1 MRHTIIAILALAFL
15 ATSAGAAEGRRTAA
29 IGGFLVGA
37 LTGYVVRDAMEVRPA
52 PQTVYVESQPRVVY
66 VERPAP
72 VAPQVV
78 YVESAP
84 RVVYVERPAPA
95 PRVTVYV
102 EIHNGGCASGWTP
115 PPAVPFDR

>member
-1 MRHTIIAILALAFL
+1 MRFILAIFALAFI
-15 ATSAGAAEGRRTAA
+15 ASPVAAAEGRRTAA
-29 IGGFLVGA
+29 VTGFIAGA

-52 PQTVYVESQPRVVY
+52 PQVVYVESAPRVVY

-78 YVESAP
+78 YVESQP

-95 PRVTVYV
+95 PRVTVWV
-102 EIHNGGCASGWTP
+102 EVRSGNSFNNGWTP